1 MSSVEIDKDK
11 ACFDALVELARDY
24 VMNVDMGRQQP
35 KGYYNK
41 LKLALAIKFD
51 EHT

>member
-1 MSSVEIDKDK
+1 MPSVEIDKEK

-24 VMNVDMGRQQP
+24 VMNVDIGRQQP

-41 LKLALAIKFD
+41 LKSALAIKFD
-51 EHT
+51 EYT

>member
-1 MSSVEIDKDK
+1 MSDMEIDKEI
-11 ACFDALVELARDY
+11 ACFNALVELAKDY

-41 LKLALAIKFD
+41 LKAALAIKFD
-51 EHT
+51 EYT